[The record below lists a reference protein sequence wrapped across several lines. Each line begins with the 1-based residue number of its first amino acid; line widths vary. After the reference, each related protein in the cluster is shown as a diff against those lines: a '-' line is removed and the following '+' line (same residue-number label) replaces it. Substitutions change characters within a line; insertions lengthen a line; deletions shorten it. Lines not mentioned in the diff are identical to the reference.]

1 MSENAEN
8 EKFIF
13 THARNY
19 NNVEE
24 DVLHIKDNHVNIT
37 LNDGRLFI
45 EVLTPDGEFY
55 KFNYQVTSN
64 RPQNYRVTNDSV

>member
-1 MSENAEN
+1 MSEDVKN

-19 NNVEE
+19 YNVEE

-55 KFNYQVTSN
+55 RFNYQVTSN
-64 RPQNYRVTNDSV
+64 RLQRFRVTDDSV